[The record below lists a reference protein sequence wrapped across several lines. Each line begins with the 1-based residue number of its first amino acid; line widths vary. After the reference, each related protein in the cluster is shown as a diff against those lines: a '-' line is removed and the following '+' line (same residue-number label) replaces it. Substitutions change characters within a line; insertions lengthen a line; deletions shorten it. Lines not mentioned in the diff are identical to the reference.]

1 MATQVLIW
9 QILSHTVNTGWE
21 QAICDE
27 MMGSGSYAQEVYWK
41 IRAYVF
47 AADVIPSFYSSSDN
61 SSTPVYDLEKT
72 EDGKYSVK
80 LTDTNGVLS
89 RFSFSQDGV
98 SAVRDGNTL
107 TVTLDRPVEEL
118 TLSANK
124 DFSDWTS
131 GNVYFWKPASSGYQY
146 LGSFDTGKAPEQVR
160 AVFRVTAPMGYL
172 DITKTSANTQCT
184 NSNAMYSLE

>member
-41 IRAYVF
+41 IRAYV
-47 AADVIPSFYSSSDN
+47 SSSDH

-160 AVFRVTAPMGYL
+160 AVFRVTALMGYL